1 LLYNFH
7 THTTFC
13 DGKNTPEEIV
23 LAAVE
28 KGFSAIGFSGHGFTP
43 FDQSYCMKDTE
54 GYSREIRDIREKYKN
69 KIQIYLGVEE
79 DAFAP
84 VDRSRFDYVIGS
96 SHYLRAGGKYL
107 TIDSSPEEFSECLKA
122 FSGSPIRLAEA
133 YYGEFCDYIVKSRP
147 DIIGHFDLITK
158 YDELGDSLFLKNPEY
173 NALAE
178 RAAIEAARSSSIFEV
193 NTGAITRGLR
203 SAAYPAENILYT
215 LRREDARI
223 ILSSDSHDAATLDAF
238 FEETK
243 RYLYDIGFRYTYAL
257 YNGEF
262 IRLDIK

>member
-1 LLYNFH
+1 MLYNFH

-13 DGKNTPEEIV
+13 DGTNTPEETV
-23 LAAVE
+23 LAAIE
-28 KGFSAIGFSGHGFTP
+28 KGFCAIGFSGHGYTP
-43 FDQSYCMKDTE
+43 FDTSYCMKDTE
-54 GYSREIRDIREKYKN
+54 GYAREIIRLKEKYKG

-84 VDRSRFDYVIGS
+84 VDHSGFDYVIGS

-107 TIDSSPEEFSECLKA
+107 PIDSSPEEFAECLTA
-122 FSGSPIRLAEA
+122 FSGDPVRLAEA
-133 YYGEFCDYIVKSRP
+133 YYTDFCGYINKRSP
-147 DIIGHFDLITK
+147 DVIGHFDLITK
-158 YDELGDSLFLKNPEY
+158 YDELGDSLFLKNPRY

-178 RAAIEAARSSSIFEV
+178 RAAIEAARSGSIFEI
-193 NTGAITRGLR
+193 NTGAMTRGLR
-203 SAAYPAENILYT
+203 TSAYPAENILFT
-215 LRREDARI
+215 LKKQDARI
-223 ILSSDSHDAATLDAF
+223 ILSSDSHGATTLDAF

-243 RYLYDIGFRYTYAL
+243 HYLYDIGFRYTYTL